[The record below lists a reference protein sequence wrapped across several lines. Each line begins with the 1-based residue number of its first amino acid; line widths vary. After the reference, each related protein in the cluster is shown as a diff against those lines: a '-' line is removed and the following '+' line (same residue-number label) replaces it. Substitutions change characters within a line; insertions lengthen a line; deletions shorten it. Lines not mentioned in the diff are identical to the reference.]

1 MLLYLFGNASTSVFA
16 PIGFSDNILTVTA
29 SAPII
34 NAGWTLS
41 ISESTAPLTLGTASG
56 PGSFGCLIGPG
67 LSCDWPGIAT
77 PEPAA
82 LGLFIAQNNSV
93 LLYLAS
99 GAAPGVVA
107 RQSIQLWNDQDTSPT
122 RRCQIVFTRLLTY
135 GFTATQEI
143 LSLKTSTLNALI
155 DRPVLATSARLPANF
170 LNGSVDFV
178 SSSGQFLILAAS
190 TTSADQPSPTHKTP
204 IFPLALDNALLEV
217 QAPTALLAATATD
230 ASFNPT
236 SGSLLLLF
244 DFALVE
250 LYLPDPYTGN
260 TEPRLRGGQNLF
272 PNDKLLAEITWP
284 NLTSAQLRLLDTNQS
299 HSQTPPSTEASSDAV
314 PPAPHIHIK
323 QQQLISPDI
332 AALQHA
338 PQPVSSSAV
347 GAAIAP
353 ADAPPPPSSPIPD
366 LPTDEMLLDVST
378 RASQFGVR
386 VTTSER
392 FTLHYAIDGLSVR
405 GPAFL
410 LSLATLPAIAW
421 EPMYNV
427 ATDPKENQ
435 GVSNDRLLHPPGD
448 GPLTQFQALSATL
461 IPVAPLQSLQ
471 SILNAGSGGFAG
483 QFTLP
488 FGMIGALSSTKTV
501 SSTVLPNASLVRP
514 VFPASG
520 TPTGAIY
527 TGAWQ
532 LSISAPDPTSLD
544 PVLSGG
550 TYLRTSADNPQ
561 GGALS
566 YGEQVLGRSATH
578 IFETRFTPG
587 TGDPKA
593 TPGVPLIRYDL
604 TGYGAST
611 FSDWTNTQPLI
622 TDVVKSFFHVLVG
635 RTGHEVI
642 QVQSLIYPWAIK
654 VVRTITINRQG
665 SGVVQR
671 YDSGWQAASDG
682 LFQFPSFPS
691 IGGTPIIAPQ
701 EIHPGI
707 IGGVINVTNIQE
719 IGPQVPSTGTP
730 DGGGTPTPIALQA
743 VTFDGDVIIQPQH
756 TVLQGAATATDL
768 TGTKH
773 TCIPSTGITG
783 YVGHTTGIHLSI
795 DDMTNFRPL
804 ASGAGGPLSAII
816 NIANSSSLLR
826 ATSFQAVPLIDTGIT
841 GSPAVIAAALL
852 GIPKLRHRSCDPRAQ
867 QRSCPLA
874 AGQLPRRRQHDS
886 ADLPQAPGRLRHT
899 TRPTH
904 AVLHASRE
912 AAGCPRP
919 RRRRRCRGRARRRRR
934 HQPRAPRSLLRR
946 QALRKR

>member
-578 IFETRFTPG
+578 
-587 TGDPKA
+587 
-593 TPGVPLIRYDL
+593 
-604 TGYGAST
+604 
-611 FSDWTNTQPLI
+611 
-622 TDVVKSFFHVLVG
+622 
-635 RTGHEVI
+635 
-642 QVQSLIYPWAIK
+642 
-654 VVRTITINRQG
+654 
-665 SGVVQR
+665 
-671 YDSGWQAASDG
+671 
-682 LFQFPSFPS
+682 
-691 IGGTPIIAPQ
+691 
-701 EIHPGI
+701 
-707 IGGVINVTNIQE
+707 
-719 IGPQVPSTGTP
+719 
-730 DGGGTPTPIALQA
+730 
-743 VTFDGDVIIQPQH
+743 
-756 TVLQGAATATDL
+756 
-768 TGTKH
+768 
-773 TCIPSTGITG
+773 
-783 YVGHTTGIHLSI
+783 
-795 DDMTNFRPL
+795 
-804 ASGAGGPLSAII
+804 
-816 NIANSSSLLR
+816 
-826 ATSFQAVPLIDTGIT
+826 
-841 GSPAVIAAALL
+841 PA
-852 GIPKLRHRSCDPRAQ
+852 
-867 QRSCPLA
+867 CP
-874 AGQLPRRRQHDS
+874 
-886 ADLPQAPGRLRHT
+886 
-899 TRPTH
+899 
-904 AVLHASRE
+904 
-912 AAGCPRP
+912 
-919 RRRRRCRGRARRRRR
+919 
-934 HQPRAPRSLLRR
+934 
-946 QALRKR
+946 